1 MALMPVIHR
10 QLKRRQVVAF
20 FQKLPVFL
28 VPKCYVLEIDGR
40 SRSGPPS
47 HSRHLQRMQNKKG
60 RGLNGIMTNNS
71 YLSIVSKDCGPA
83 ELLVRARRAGDIEK
97 VFPNAKV
104 TRQTDS
110 DYLYRAILPRNVVKQ
125 SLAAMID
132 LIDYPNF
139 KDSVEDRSLHA
150 AYVSVWCA
158 MAGLQHPPPEIERA
172 THARSALTS
181 KNTR

>member
-1 MALMPVIHR
+1 MW
-10 QLKRRQVVAF
+10 
-20 FQKLPVFL
+20 
-28 VPKCYVLEIDGR
+28 
-40 SRSGPPS
+40 
-47 HSRHLQRMQNKKG
+47 
-60 RGLNGIMTNNS
+60 IMTNNC

-110 DYLYRAILPRNVVKQ
+110 DYLYRAILPRDVVKQ
-125 SLAAMID
+125 ALAAMID

-139 KDSVEDRSLHA
+139 KDSVEDSSLHA

-158 MAGLQHPPPEIERA
+158 MAGLQHPPPELERA

-181 KNTR
+181 KATR